1 MKLEQIAAQL
11 KHLLEALCQQVLV
24 LLPSKADEL
33 LDGSSIT
40 LACVVVVNLLPCL
53 RLVLHAAT
61 SASPK
66 GSLQAAQHSL
76 ARETSAIA
84 GAVKQVLKLSCE
96 EQTEHAIETAGL
108 GLLLAQHPECKPLLT
123 KLCNSQRKTLEFLLP
138 FMK

>member
-11 KHLLEALCQQVLV
+11 KHLLEALSQQVLV
-24 LLPSKADEL
+24 LLPSKDDEL

-40 LACVVVVNLLPCL
+40 LVCVVVRHLLPCL
-53 RLVLHAAT
+53 RLVVHAAT

-66 GSLQAAQHSL
+66 GSLQAAQLSL

-96 EQTEHAIETAGL
+96 EQTEHTTEAAGL
-108 GLLLAQHPECKPLLT
+108 GLLLAQNPECKPFLT
-123 KLCNSQRKTLEFLLP
+123 KLCNSQRETLERLLP
-138 FMK
+138 VMK